1 MMLALEDARLTPAEV
16 DKVLLISG
24 VIRMPIVRR
33 FVATIMGK
41 EPERGIDVSRSAAMG
56 AVFRQLLCPGDIF
69 RDILL
74 IDVTSLTLGVEVLGG
89 LKE

>member
-56 AVFRQLLCPGDIF
+56 AVFRQLLCPEIYFG
-69 RDILL
+69 
-74 IDVTSLTLGVEVLGG
+74 TYC
-89 LKE
+89 